1 MVGHLYIYIYMAI
14 YCYFDTEELAQEF
27 ILQDVHEIIP
37 LMLNIPN
44 QSESVITMGL
54 QALCILTETGN

>member
-1 MVGHLYIYIYMAI
+1 MAI